1 MKKYSH
7 NLSHSDIKIKKVLLL
22 KVNEKFINF
31 LRQLILHTLLFK
43 NKYELTEL
51 LQNNL
56 RKISTTTYYFF

>member
-1 MKKYSH
+1 MKKDSH

-51 LQNNL
+51 LQNDFVKN
-56 RKISTTTYYFF
+56 